1 MWGWNESGQLALPSK
16 ALAEERAQDED
27 TGAGEGAAG
36 WVGAAGG
43 AGALRHRRQRPWLGA
58 GLVLFEP
65 GRARSLPGAEGR
77 LFPGDTEL
85 TSRQEQLAAEDAA
98 FISIQAF
105 PALLDLPQDL
115 EVRKV
120 SCGSRHT
127 AIITR
132 ECPALTGGAA
142 GSTPAFG
149 AAREWGG
156 LTGTRLGRG
165 RQPLG

>member
-27 TGAGEGAAG
+27 AGAGEGA
-36 WVGAAGG
+36 
-43 AGALRHRRQRPWLGA
+43 GALCHRRQRWWLGA

-85 TSRQEQLAAEDAA
+85 TSRQEQPAAEDAA

-115 EVRKV
+115 EVSKV

-127 AIITR
+127 AIVTR
-132 ECPALTGGAA
+132 ECPALAGGAVGSFWCCPGMGGAHRDPA
-142 GSTPAFG
+142 GQRPG
-149 AAREWGG
+149 AG
-156 LTGTRLGRG
+156 
-165 RQPLG
+165 